1 MAEPVTPHT
10 RAILTWLGSLLL
22 LASASG
28 VLFIFRAQLD
38 KAHFALVYLLI
49 VLAGSAAGGRALG
62 LTLAALAF
70 LLFDLLFLPPYYTF
84 VITNPLDWLVLVAF
98 LVTSV
103 VAAQLLSRAE
113 RRAIDARD
121 RTAEVQRL
129 AALGAE
135 SLSAGRAEDALA
147 AISAVIRE
155 TLGVERCEVYAQED
169 RAGAPALR
177 LVASEGDG
185 GAEAG
190 PALADPNSL
199 LTWVA
204 DHGASATE
212 QLDGTA
218 RVAPVAVVWP
228 DAGDARVLVL
238 PLRARDRA
246 VGVLRIMNGKG
257 ITLAGEQRQF
267 LTALAYYAALGVERL
282 RLTAEVGR
290 ADALREADR
299 LKDALMAA
307 VSHDLRTPLTTIKAL
322 AHRIGESG
330 AVPGDERAGSI
341 EEEADRLARVVGD
354 LLELSRISSGAA
366 RFHPEINTAEEL
378 LGAVLQRVAGVLHGR
393 RVLVTAPDDT
403 ELLVGRFDLVH
414 SLRAL
419 GNLVENALK
428 YSDSATTVDLA
439 VRRDGAMLVFAVSD
453 RGPGIPEAERD
464 RIFEPFYR
472 PPGVPPDTGGSGLGL
487 TIARGIADAQDGA
500 VRFRPRAGGGSV
512 FELLLPAVEHTP
524 V

>member
-1 MAEPVTPHT
+1 MTPRS
-10 RAILTWLGSLLL
+10 RAILIWVVALVALAAATALL
-22 LASASG
+22 LA
-28 VLFIFRAQLD
+28 FRAQLD
-38 KAHFALVYLLI
+38 KAQFALVYLLI

-70 LLFDLLFLPPYYTF
+70 LLFDFVFLPPYYTL
-84 VITNPLDWLVLVAF
+84 IIANPLDWFVLVAF

-103 VAAQLLSRAE
+103 VAAQLLSRSE
-113 RRAIDARD
+113 RRATDARD

-129 AALGAE
+129 ATLGAE

-147 AISAVIRE
+147 HITGVIRE

-169 RAGAPALR
+169 RAGGPALR
-177 LVASEGDG
+177 LVASAGNG
-185 GAEAG
+185 GAESG

-204 DHGASATE
+204 GHGASATE
-212 QLDGTA
+212 RLDGTA
-218 RVAPVAVVWP
+218 RVASVSVVWP
-228 DAGDARVLVL
+228 DPGDARVLVL

-246 VGVLRIMNGKG
+246 VGVLRIVDANG
-257 ITLAGEQRQF
+257 IALAGVQRQF

-282 RLTAEVGR
+282 RLTAEAGR

-330 AVPGDERAGSI
+330 AAPGDERAGSI
-341 EEEADRLARVVGD
+341 EEEADRLARVVSD

-366 RFHPEINTAEEL
+366 RFHPELNTAEEL
-378 LGAVLQRVAGVLHGR
+378 IGAVLQRVAGVLHGR
-393 RVLVTAPDDT
+393 RVLVTAPDDN

-419 GNLVENALK
+419 GNLLENALK
-428 YSDSATTVDLA
+428 YSDAASNVEIEA
-439 VRRDGAMLVFAVSD
+439 RREHGMLVFSVSD
-453 RGPGIPEAERD
+453 RGPGVPEAERD

-487 TIARGIADAQDGA
+487 TIARGIADAQGDA
-500 VRFRPRAGGGSV
+500 LRFRPRAGGGSV

-524 V
+524 L

>member
-1 MAEPVTPHT
+1 VAP
-10 RAILTWLGSLLL
+10 RARTLLVWSASLLL
-22 LASASG
+22 LVAATAL
-28 VLFIFRAQLD
+28 LFAFRPQLD
-38 KAHFALVYLLI
+38 KAHFALVYLLV

-70 LLFDLLFLPPYYTF
+70 LLFDFLFLPPYYTL
-84 VITNPLDWLVLVAF
+84 VITNPIDWLVLVAF
-98 LVTSV
+98 LATSV
-103 VAAQLLSRAE
+103 VAAQLLASAQ
-113 RRAIDARD
+113 RRSSDARE

-129 AALGAE
+129 ATLGAE

-147 AISAVIRE
+147 AICGVIRE
-155 TLGVERCEVYAQED
+155 TLGVERCEVYAQEE
-169 RAGAPALR
+169 RAGAPSLR
-177 LVASEGDG
+177 LVASAGTGGD
-185 GAEAG
+185 ADAQ
-190 PALADPNSL
+190 ALADQNSL

-204 DHGASATE
+204 EHGASAAE
-212 QLDGTA
+212 RLDGTA
-218 RVAPVAVVWP
+218 RVAAAAVVWP
-228 DAGDARVLVL
+228 DPGDARVLVL
-238 PLRARDRA
+238 PLRARDHA
-246 VGVLRIMNGKG
+246 VGVLRIANGGG
-257 ITLAGEQRQF
+257 IMLAPNQRQF
-267 LTALAYYAALGVERL
+267 VTALAYYAALGVERL
-282 RLTAEVGR
+282 RLTADLGR
-290 ADALREADR
+290 AEALREADR

-330 AVPGDERAGSI
+330 AAPGDERAGSI

-354 LLELSRISSGAA
+354 LLELSRISSGAV
-366 RFHPEINTAEEL
+366 RFHPELNTAEEL
-378 LGAVLQRVAGVLHGR
+378 LGAVTQRVTGVLNGR
-393 RVLVTAPDDT
+393 RLHITVPDDA

-428 YSDSATTVDLA
+428 YSDPANAVDLSA
-439 VRRDGAMLVFAVSD
+439 CREGAMLVFSVSD
-453 RGPGIPEAERD
+453 RGPGVPEAERD

-487 TIARGIADAQDGA
+487 TIARGIADAQGGA
-500 VRFRPRAGGGSV
+500 VRFRPREGGGSV